1 MRTMSSERDVT
12 ASGANARADRRW
24 LIGIVITLLFGIFG
38 AVMAVL
44 SYRNSKANDDGPP
57 PAHAPAAA
65 TVAPGGAAGGG
76 GGGGGAAPAEPA
88 PRVRGK
94 GKKKDD

>member
-57 PAHAPAAA
+57 PAPAAA